1 MEEVTMAGQL
11 DGFRVAIIAA
21 DGFEQSELEEPMRC
35 LKKEGAE
42 VEIVSIHGGAIR
54 GARKT
59 EPGEE
64 IVVDRPIS
72 HTDPDEYDALVIPG
86 GSKSADALRQNR
98 RVLDFVRW
106 FDDVG
111 KPIAAI
117 CHGPWVL
124 ISAGLVNGRRSTSYP
139 GIRDDVIDAGADWSD
154 HAVVVDGN
162 WVTSRSPRDLP
173 RFNRAIVDH
182 FRRAGH
188 EPQHWMSPALGRIAA
203 GGVALAVI
211 GYGMKRA
218 LD

>member
-1 MEEVTMAGQL
+1 MAGQL

-21 DGFEQSELEEPMRC
+21 DGFEESELDEPRSR
-35 LKKEGAE
+35 LIEEGAE
-42 VEIVSIHGGAIR
+42 VEIVSIHGGTIR
-54 GARKT
+54 GVRKT
-59 EPGEE
+59 GPGRE
-64 IVVDRPIS
+64 IAVDRPIS
-72 HTDPDEYDALVIPG
+72 HTDPDEYDALFIPG
-86 GSKSADALRQNR
+86 GRRSPETLRQNR

-124 ISAGLVNGRRSTSYP
+124 ISAGLVDGRELTSYP
-139 GIRDDVIDAGADWSD
+139 GIREDVIEAGGDWSD
-154 HAVVVDGN
+154 LPVVIDRN

-173 RFNRAIVDH
+173 RFNRAIVEH
-182 FRRAGH
+182 FREAGP
-188 EPQHWMSPALGRIAA
+188 ERQHWMSPALGRIAA